1 MSKTST
7 GAVVGMA
14 LYIIFRTLAKL
25 MLLVALVSFL
35 LWWLVPQATAGA
47 VVLTPLQ
54 AVSITAL
61 LYIYHATRPNAGAK
75 E

>member
-14 LYIIFRTLAKL
+14 LLIIFRTLAKL

-35 LWWLVPQATAGA
+35 IWWLVPLATAGA

-54 AVSITAL
+54 AVSITGL
-61 LYIYHATRPNAGAK
+61 LYIYHATQPTRK
-75 E
+75 D